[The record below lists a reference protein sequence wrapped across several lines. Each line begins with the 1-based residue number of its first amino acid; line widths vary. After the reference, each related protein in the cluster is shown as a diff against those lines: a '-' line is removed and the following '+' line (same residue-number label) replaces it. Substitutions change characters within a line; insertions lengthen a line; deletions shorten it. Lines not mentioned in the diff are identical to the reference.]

1 MAQCERTTGVYPR
14 LPGSY
19 TAALDA
25 AAMSSHRITRT
36 TGLALAMAALAAP
49 SALASN
55 TPQSLVS
62 PDAQDAAGGRGS
74 LQSLV
79 SPDAQDAAG
88 GRGSWQS
95 LVSPDAQDAAAGR
108 STYSAPEVTVV
119 KVPAVATDNGS
130 DGGIQWTDAAV
141 GAGGMLGII
150 LLAGGTAALVTHRPR
165 RRATAAHRTAH

>member
-55 TPQSLVS
+55 TP
-62 PDAQDAAGGRGS
+62 
-74 LQSLV
+74 QSLV

-165 RRATAAHRTAH
+165 RRATAAHRTAQ